1 MYVRN
6 KFTVHNHCN
15 NRVHVNWPLSHD
27 LDLFGFVLVPDRSP
41 FRVMLVRSGRGAAE
55 LLLVRRF
62 TNHDFSLSDARTTL
76 LFSPP
81 TKLSFTR
88 LLCRITV
95 LRAKNARETTR
106 SRIVDARKTKRRC
119 GNRID
124 ARHARPPRPT
134 PNGDKDEDDV
144 ATIGN
149 RDNGNDVNEHKERR

>member
-88 LLCRITV
+88 LLCRIYRFTS
-95 LRAKNARETTR
+95 RTREKQRVRVSSTR
-106 SRIVDARKTKRRC
+106 EKRRDDAGIGSTRDTHDHHDQHRTAIKTKTMSRR
-119 GNRID
+119 
-124 ARHARPPRPT
+124 
-134 PNGDKDEDDV
+134 
-144 ATIGN
+144 
-149 RDNGNDVNEHKERR
+149 